1 MIALKYPL
9 TGVPFGSPVFLSASE
24 IVPRFSCIASPHQR
38 TNGRGSFRT
47 GQFTLPDSSRR
58 TIRPLPIPPSGRS
71 FPDLRNTVRPFAH
84 PAPPGNTSCHLP
96 AQPRGTTSGC
106 SPTRS
111 SGTTSDHRPNQPL
124 AEPHPAVHP
133 LGLPE
138 SHPAIRHLT
147 PGTPS
152 AQERTVRNASGY
164 TTAPF
169 IRTLQRFA
177 RSRPIRP
184 PHLGSTR
191 FRPSESHKKGDPGI
205 ALDSGITR

>member
-9 TGVPFGSPVFLSASE
+9 TGGPFGSPVFLSTSE

-38 TNGRGSFRT
+38 TNGRVFFRT
-47 GQFTLPDSSRR
+47 GQFTPPDSSRR
-58 TIRPLPIPPSGRS
+58 TIRFLAIPPSGRS
-71 FPDLRNTVRPFAH
+71 SLDLRNMVRPFAH

-96 AQPRGTTSGC
+96 VMPR
-106 SPTRS
+106 
-111 SGTTSDHRPNQPL
+111 GTTSDHRPNQPL
-124 AEPHPAVHP
+124 AEPHPAVCPSGPSRDHFRP
-133 LGLPE
+133 SATPLPE
-138 SHPAIRHLT
+138 PRPPIRLLT

-164 TTAPF
+164 TATPF
-169 IRTLQRFA
+169 VRPLQRFA

-191 FRPSESHKKGDPGI
+191 FRPSESHKKSDPGI